1 MWGWGGAYQHPAV
14 EADAEGQVKSGDHQQ
29 SPEPIQQERDKANLE
44 HVGVEHHQQYDD
56 HVEQDGNVL
65 DAVMTNSMTLYVI
78 LVSDELHVLKYVRPC
93 QRQTY
98 CKTGTFSE

>member
-1 MWGWGGAYQHPAV
+1 MWGWGAAYQHPAV

-29 SPEPIQQERDKANLE
+29 SPEPIQQERDKADLE

-65 DAVMTNSMTLYVI
+65 DAVMTNSVTLYVI
-78 LVSDELHVLKYVRPC
+78 LVSSYMQC
-93 QRQTY
+93 
-98 CKTGTFSE
+98 

>member
-1 MWGWGGAYQHPAV
+1 M
-14 EADAEGQVKSGDHQQ
+14 EADAERQVKSGDHQQ
-29 SPEPIQQERDKANLE
+29 SPEPIQQERDKPNLE

-56 HVEQDGNVL
+56 HVEQDGDVL

-78 LVSDELHVLKYVRPC
+78 LVSNELHAVLKYVQLC

-98 CKTGTFSE
+98 CKAGTFSE